1 MFHKNSKSLVDKEQG
16 VAIDELTA
24 KQQSIS
30 QRLECLTDSVQEVK
44 KELKSLQK
52 TVTILIISGALMGKI
67 DIEAVSKLVASDL
80 TNLNIF
86 GKLK

>member
-1 MFHKNSKSLVDKEQG
+1 MFNKSSKSLVDREQG

-24 KQQSIS
+24 KHQSIS
-30 QRLECLTDSVQEVK
+30 QRLECLSDSVQEVK

-52 TVTILIISGALMGKI
+52 TVTVLIISSALLGKV
-67 DIEAVSKLVASDL
+67 DVEAASKLVTSDL

-86 GKLK
+86 GNVK